1 MMNWD
6 DFCKHNKIGSRF
18 HDVKVDHFEND
29 PGLFYVSESLVE
41 TEQSFIFHGSPGA
54 GKTHFVLSVIRKLIS
69 LGAEIRWLQATEF
82 EDKIISCKREFGD
95 AKYFIETCSDC
106 DFLFIDDFGTE
117 RATEDLGKEWYQLIN
132 YRWSNAK
139 QTVFT
144 TNLNREEVLKNY
156 GKRIYSRFKDFEWV
170 EFTGP
175 DLRGKR

>member
-1 MMNWD
+1 MTWE

-18 HDVKVDHFEND
+18 HAASIEACQTEHLLVIPND
-29 PGLFYVSESLVE
+29 LTGK
-41 TEQSFIFHGSPGA
+41 SFIFWGEAGT
-54 GKTHFVLSVIRKLIS
+54 GKTYFSLSLIRHLLDEKM
-69 LGAEIRWLQATEF
+69 EVRWIQATEF
-82 EDKIISCKREFGD
+82 EDKLIASKREFGE
-95 AKYFIETCSDC
+95 AKHVIETFSDC

-117 RATEDLGKEWYQLIN
+117 RSNEDLAKEWYQLIN